1 MRTVSDVAA
10 FSEFAEACTPS
21 LFRTAYLMAGDHQ
34 LAQDLLQEAL
44 VKTLIA
50 WPRLHDRADLQA
62 YTRRVIV
69 TTSIS
74 WRLRVPGGGSSYS
87 VRSGW
92 FAPPPRRGRGIS
104 SGSSTSSCSPRRDKQ
119 QDDQSCSACSA
130 VIASC
135 MLSVRWAD
143 STCRFSIIR
152 PL

>member
-44 VKTLIA
+44 IKTLIA

-62 YTRRVIV
+62 YTRRIII

-74 WRLRVPGGGSSYS
+74 WRRR
-87 VRSGW
+87 RS
-92 FAPPPRRGRGIS
+92 FHERPTDTLPERSASTRR
-104 SGSSTSSCSPRRDKQ
+104 
-119 QDDQSCSACSA
+119 
-130 VIASC
+130 
-135 MLSVRWAD
+135 
-143 STCRFSIIR
+143 R
-152 PL
+152 PLPPTAPSSLRC